1 MDNLENKVL
10 ISDLVEPEKGIVVAR
25 AFEPLSKAVV
35 KRVSELGVKKIQIV
49 DVSSDDGLIIRCMAK
64 DPAHNEE
71 EALKEIYKRLRP
83 GDPPTPANARALVK
97 RLFFDPKRYGLGR
110 VGRYKMNQKLGLKG
124 DDGSRTLMK
133 EDLIEATKYLL
144 RLKLGDG
151 TVDDIDH
158 LGSRRVRTTADRALG
173 LISLAGVMVSNS

>member
-1 MDNLENKVL
+1 MDDLEHKVL
-10 ISDLVEPEKGIVVAR
+10 ISDLVEPSKGIVVAR

-71 EALKEIYKRLRP
+71 DALKEIYKRLRP

-97 RLFFDPKRYGLGR
+97 RLFFDPKRYEISYHFSECMDGCMFGYMNEWNERLNGGR
-110 VGRYKMNQKLGLKG
+110 TERI
-124 DDGSRTLMK
+124 DG
-133 EDLIEATKYLL
+133 
-144 RLKLGDG
+144 
-151 TVDDIDH
+151 
-158 LGSRRVRTTADRALG
+158 
-173 LISLAGVMVSNS
+173 